1 MMMFS
6 FKNKNN
12 TNSNINQRNNA
23 NRPNTI
29 NGVNML
35 NQRRITPLIQPNV
48 VNVPTPPPQTDS
60 SKPKKMRWGEPTWYL
75 FHALAEKVKEDKFH
89 IVRQELLNTI
99 YSICKNLPCPLCAN
113 HATEYMNGI
122 NFNTIQTKQNLID
135 LLWKFHNEVNQRKG
149 VAVFP
154 FDQLK
159 DKYSKSILP
168 NIIQLFMIHFKDK
181 HASIRMIADDMFR
194 AQLSIKIQ
202 GWFQQNIQYF
212 DY

>member
-12 TNSNINQRNNA
+12 TNSNINQRNPA
-23 NRPNTI
+23 NGG

-48 VNVPTPPPQTDS
+48 VNVPTPPSQTDA

-135 LLWKFHNEVNQRKG
+135 FLLAYKFCLQ
-149 VAVFP
+149 
-154 FDQLK
+154 
-159 DKYSKSILP
+159 
-168 NIIQLFMIHFKDK
+168 
-181 HASIRMIADDMFR
+181 
-194 AQLSIKIQ
+194 
-202 GWFQQNIQYF
+202 
-212 DY
+212 